1 MNAFP
6 LTPAQQKQQ
15 LEMFAYL
22 DREMAQAGG
31 AVPFQ
36 RYMEIALYAPGLGY
50 YVAGASK
57 FGPAGDFVTAPQI
70 SSLFSQALANQCAQ
84 VLEQVAGGSI
94 LEFGAGTGI
103 MAADILLRLEQ
114 LESLPAQYLI
124 LELSPDLRERQAKTL
139 ESKAPHLLS
148 RVRWLDG
155 LPERFRGV
163 MLANEV
169 LDAMPVHRF
178 RKGADGGVEALWVS
192 LADGRLSEQWRPA
205 SAEVAEVVGAIESE
219 LGGLPA
225 GYVSELNLA
234 LRPWLVSVAHGL
246 ETGVLLLID
255 YGHERRA
262 FYHPQRSM
270 GTLRCHFRHQVVGDP
285 LQLPGLQDIT
295 AHVDFSAVAQA
306 GRAAGLELL
315 GYDNQANFLLGCGID
330 RLLAESGPAHYPELA
345 QGVKQLLLPGGM
357 GESFKVMGLG
367 KGFAGDLAGFRGWK
381 SGR

>member
-1 MNAFP
+1 
-6 LTPAQQKQQ
+6 
-15 LEMFAYL
+15 
-22 DREMAQAGG
+22 
-31 AVPFQ
+31 
-36 RYMEIALYAPGLGY
+36 MELALYAPGLGY

-57 FGPAGDFVTAPQI
+57 FGPSGDFVTAPQI
-70 SSLFSQALANQCAQ
+70 SPLFSQALANQCAQ
-84 VLEQVAGGSI
+84 VLERVADGSI

-103 MAADILLRLEQ
+103 MAADILLRLEK

-124 LELSPDLRERQAKTL
+124 LELSPDLRERQARII
-139 ESKAPHLLS
+139 EDKAPHLLS
-148 RVRWLDG
+148 RVRWLDQ
-155 LPERFRGV
+155 LPEGFRGV

-178 RKGADGGVEALWVS
+178 RKGANGGVEELWVS

-205 SAEVAEVVGAIESE
+205 SAEVAEAVGEIESE

-234 LRPWLVSVAHGL
+234 LRPWLASLAHSL

-270 GTLRCHFRHQVVGDP
+270 GTLRCHFRHQVGEDP

-295 AHVDFSAVAQA
+295 SHVDFTAVAQA

-330 RLLAESGPAHYPELA
+330 RLLSESGPAHYPELA
-345 QGVKQLLLPGGM
+345 QGIKQLLLPGGM

-367 KGFAGDLAGFRGWK
+367 KGFAGDLAGFRDWK